1 MEKLTENS
9 IEQSI
14 IDHLV
19 SQGYTYFNGTAISP
33 IGENPQRESFSSVL
47 LENHFKD
54 SLKKLNPTLPESAR
68 LEAYQKVINL
78 GTEDI
83 MENNERFHTLLTNG
97 VTVEYT
103 KEGRTKGINVRL
115 LDVANP
121 ENNNFWVVNQLVVK
135 ENNNEKRF
143 DVVIYVNGLPLVFI
157 ELKSATSEK
166 ATLRRAYDQ
175 IKNYKKANRLSNLIS
190 YCNKCHK
197 VEESKLKN

>member
-19 SQGYTYFNGTAISP
+19 SKGYTYFNGTAISP

-83 MENNERFHTLLTNG
+83 EVSLRLFRSHSLSKDILSSF
-97 VTVEYT
+97 
-103 KEGRTKGINVRL
+103 IVRL
-115 LDVANP
+115 GDPQAP
-121 ENNNFWVVNQLVVK
+121 Y
-135 ENNNEKRF
+135 
-143 DVVIYVNGLPLVFI
+143 IC
-157 ELKSATSEK
+157 T
-166 ATLRRAYDQ
+166 
-175 IKNYKKANRLSNLIS
+175 
-190 YCNKCHK
+190 
-197 VEESKLKN
+197 

>member
-1 MEKLTENS
+1 MLNENN
-9 IEQSI
+9 IEQSL
-14 IDHLV
+14 IDQLV

-97 VTVEYT
+97 IIVEYT
-103 KEGRTKGINVRL
+103 KEGRTKGINVNL
-115 LDVANP
+115 LDVTNP
-121 ENNNFWVVNQLVVK
+121 ENNNNLIEGILLAGLFVFI
-135 ENNNEKRF
+135 RSR
-143 DVVIYVNGLPLVFI
+143 VIYRSVVYI
-157 ELKSATSEK
+157 T
-166 ATLRRAYDQ
+166 
-175 IKNYKKANRLSNLIS
+175 
-190 YCNKCHK
+190 
-197 VEESKLKN
+197 